1 MNRKTVMSRKTAM
14 NGKAVVNGKTVVI
27 GNESLSGKT
36 AVSERVVMN
45 EKAAMSEQT
54 AMSRSHQTIKNSSNK
69 KTNKEVVWL
78 QLTAGQGPKEC
89 GWVVAQLQRK
99 VIREAKTF
107 SLKVELVES
116 LAFEKNLRKQD
127 LIEPDEFLSVLLRI
141 EGEGASC
148 FSKRWQGA
156 IKWHGESPYRPKH
169 KRINWF
175 VGVES
180 VELVNAQ
187 KVDMNKLQNEVRVE
201 SMRSSGPGGQH
212 VNKTNSAVRVLHL
225 PTGIRIRVDTDR
237 SQHRNRQL
245 AMERL
250 SLILAA
256 GFEKDEK
263 ESERLRWLNHYQVK
277 RGNPTRTFV
286 GSNFTER

>member
-1 MNRKTVMSRKTAM
+1 MNEQTAVIVNESLNEKTAVSGKVVM
-14 NGKAVVNGKTVVI
+14 NEQTAMSV
-27 GNESLSGKT
+27 NESLSGK
-36 AVSERVVMN
+36 ADVNGR
-45 EKAAMSEQT
+45 AAMSEQT
-54 AMSRSHQTIKNSSNK
+54 VMNRSHQAIKNGSNK

-89 GWVVAQLQRK
+89 GWVVAQLQREI
-99 VIREAKTF
+99 IREAKTF

-127 LIEPDEFLSVLLRI
+127 LIEPDAYLSVLLRI
-141 EGEGASC
+141 EGEGTSC

-156 IKWHGESPYRPKH
+156 IKWHGESPYRPRH

-175 VGVES
+175 VGVDL

-187 KVDMNKLQNEVRVE
+187 KVDMNQLQNDVRVE

-212 VNKTNSAVRVLHL
+212 VNKTNSAVRVVHL

-256 GFEKDEK
+256 GFKNDEK
-263 ESERLRWLNHYQVK
+263 ENERLRWLNHYQVK